1 MLEKNTFFLTFKY
14 RELCMS
20 FLNPSLRLTTLN
32 DLMKF
37 SQLTGTDS
45 SVFAIM
51 KIGVLL
57 YGIKKRI
64 EKILLKAKVE

>member
-1 MLEKNTFFLTFKY
+1 
-14 RELCMS
+14 MS

-37 SQLTGTDS
+37 SPLTGTDS

-51 KIGVLL
+51 KIGVLKAL
-57 YGIKKRI
+57 IDTNIIKHYKNNRGAQRFSKKTI
-64 EKILLKAKVE
+64 